1 MEYPKIIEDIIN
13 STEEHSYHKS
23 KRAIMD
29 LNRNGWDAEIG
40 LDGSLTDI
48 RPIQLTIE
56 IPYME
61 DSFTGVLCVDKD
73 KLIDNINEIIKGV
86 DKLL

>member
-1 MEYPKIIEDIIN
+1 MKYPKIIEDIIN
-13 STEEHSYHKS
+13 STEEHSYNKS
-23 KRAIMD
+23 KLAIMD

-56 IPYME
+56 IPYKE
-61 DSFTGVLCVDKD
+61 DDFSGVICVDKEKLFD
-73 KLIDNINEIIKGV
+73 KLNETILNINKI
-86 DKLL
+86 L